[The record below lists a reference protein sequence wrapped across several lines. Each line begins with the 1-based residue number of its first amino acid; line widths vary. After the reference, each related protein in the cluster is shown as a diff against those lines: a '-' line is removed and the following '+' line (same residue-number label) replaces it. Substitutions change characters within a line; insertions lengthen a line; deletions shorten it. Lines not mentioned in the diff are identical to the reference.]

1 MAGGGASGRDGG
13 GAALSLHEHNY
24 LFINLSTAIFGHLHS
39 FLFAFEILEIFFFF
53 LILQSCVTMEDN
65 HDLFH

>member
-13 GAALSLHEHNY
+13 GAALSLHEHDY
-24 LFINLSTAIFGHLHS
+24 LFINLATATSGRLRR
-39 FLFAFEILEIFFFF
+39 FLFAFEFLERFSF
-53 LILQSCVTMEDN
+53 LILQSCVTVEDN